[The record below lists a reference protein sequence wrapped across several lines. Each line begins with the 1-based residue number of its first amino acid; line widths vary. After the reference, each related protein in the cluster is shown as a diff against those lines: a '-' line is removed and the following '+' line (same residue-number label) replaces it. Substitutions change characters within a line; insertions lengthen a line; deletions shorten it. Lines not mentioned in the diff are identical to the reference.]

1 MKRKSTKSSTRK
13 AVPSEVEDAAVKTSS
28 LRRVDLTSELKV
40 SPVSHVLLRTSGV
53 LDESSLGDFF
63 ARASQAVLASGA
75 KRVLVDLRGS
85 KVTLSISDMHDL
97 VKMAATGFS
106 GVLERL
112 AIVMT
117 ESDILREKFFEPAL
131 TSRGVPTLATT
142 EYEEGLYWLSSKLR
156 PGLS

>member
-1 MKRKSTKSSTRK
+1 MKRKSTKARAPK
-13 AVPSEVEDAAVKTSS
+13 AVPSAAEDAAAKTAP
-28 LRRVDLTSELKV
+28 LGRVELTSELKV
-40 SPVSHVLLRTSGV
+40 SPVPHVLLRTSGV
-53 LDESSLGDFF
+53 LDESSVGDFF
-63 ARASQAVLASGA
+63 ARASQAVLASEA

-131 TSRGVPTLATT
+131 TSRGVPTLATP
-142 EYEEGLYWLSSKLR
+142 EYEEGVYWLSSKLR